1 MTLAGIG
8 HKIHLQEENYLPVFI
23 SYSHADAAFANKL
36 AAHLVKNN
44 AHVWIDSWELNV
56 GDSIL
61 AHVQKAIQESS
72 SLLIVLSKASVESA
86 WVKKELNAALMR
98 ELDEKRV
105 LVLPVLL
112 EDCDVPMFLREK
124 MYADFRT
131 SFDVGLSKLVDAL
144 LRITNAD
151 QGRIK
156 SEDGHIDWSEDWGYE
171 NGLLRMDYTLVEFWD
186 GYSFTVLTQ
195 ISLRCNDALTHKY
208 QEYKKADLEW
218 MGRLAITEGLA
229 DIAASADIRIL
240 LQDQHPQVDKR
251 RWNDARTNLEYRV
264 VITCRRLGEDNGK
277 DQLINVGN
285 YLRQIRDYVGQRAR
299 KPTPEEDERLRK
311 IRGRKTQD

>member
-1 MTLAGIG
+1 
-8 HKIHLQEENYLPVFI
+8 LPVFI
-23 SYSHADAAFANKL
+23 SYSHADAVFANKL

-72 SLLIVLSKASVESA
+72 ALLIVLSKASVESA

-151 QGRIK
+151 QGRIS
-156 SEDGHIDWSEDWGYE
+156 SENGHIDWAEDWGYE
-171 NGLLRMDYTLVEFWD
+171 NGLLRMDYMLVEFWD
-186 GYSFTVLTQ
+186 AFPFTVLTQ
-195 ISLRCNDALTHKY
+195 ISLWCNDALTHKY
-208 QEYKKADLEW
+208 EEYRKLDLEW

-229 DIAASADIRIL
+229 NIAASTDIRIL
-240 LQDQHPQVDKR
+240 LQDQHPQVEKR
-251 RWNDARTNLEYRV
+251 RWKDARTSLEYRI

-299 KPTPEEDERLRK
+299 KPTPEEDERLTKMRK
-311 IRGRKTQD
+311 PRPTD

>member
-1 MTLAGIG
+1 M
-8 HKIHLQEENYLPVFI
+8 PVFI
-23 SYSHADAAFANKL
+23 SYCHADAAFANTL
-36 AAHLVKNN
+36 AAHLVKHN

-72 SLLIVLSKASVESA
+72 ALLIVLSKASVESA

-112 EDCDVPMFLREK
+112 EDCVVPMFLREK

-131 SFDVGLSKLVDAL
+131 NFDVGLSKLVDAL

-151 QGRIK
+151 QGRIASK
-156 SEDGHIDWSEDWGYE
+156 EGHIDWSEDWGYE

-186 GYSFTVLTQ
+186 GFSFTVLTQ
-195 ISLRCNDALTHKY
+195 ISLWCNEALTNKY
-208 QEYKKADLEW
+208 EEYKKADLEW

-240 LQDQHPQVDKR
+240 LQDQHPQRDTR
-251 RWNDARTNLEYRV
+251 RWKDARTNLEYRV

-277 DQLINVGN
+277 DQLVNVGN
-285 YLRQIRDYVGQRAR
+285 YLRQIRDYVSERTR
-299 KPTPEEDERLRK
+299 KPTPEEDERVMK
-311 IRGRKTQD
+311 IRDRS

>member
-1 MTLAGIG
+1 M
-8 HKIHLQEENYLPVFI
+8 PVFI
-23 SYSHADAAFANKL
+23 SYSHADAVFANKL
-36 AAHLVKNN
+36 GAHLVKNN

-61 AHVQKAIQESS
+61 THVQKAIQESS
-72 SLLIVLSKASVESA
+72 ALLIVLSKTSVESA

-131 SFDVGLSKLVDAL
+131 SFDAGLSKLVDAL

-151 QGRIK
+151 QGRIA
-156 SEDGHIDWSEDWGYE
+156 SGNSHIDWAEDWGYE
-171 NGLLRMDYTLVEFWD
+171 NGLMRMDYTLIEFWD
-186 GYSFTVLTQ
+186 GFPFTVLTQ
-195 ISLRCNDALTHKY
+195 IALWCNDALTHKY
-208 QEYKKADLEW
+208 EEYKKADLEW

-229 DIAASADIRIL
+229 NIAASADIRIL
-240 LQDQHPQVDKR
+240 LRDQHPQMEKR
-251 RWNDARTNLEYRV
+251 RWKDAKTNLEYRIL
-264 VITCRRLGEDNGK
+264 ITCRRLGEDNGK

-285 YLRQIRDYVGQRAR
+285 YLRQIRDYVSQRAR
-299 KPTPEEDERLRK
+299 KPTPAEEERLTKMRN
-311 IRGRKTQD
+311 R

>member
-1 MTLAGIG
+1 
-8 HKIHLQEENYLPVFI
+8 LPVFI

-72 SLLIVLSKASVESA
+72 ALLIILSKVSVESA

-144 LRITNAD
+144 LRVTNAD
-151 QGRIK
+151 QGRIA
-156 SEDGHIDWSEDWGYE
+156 SANSHIDWAEDWGYE

-186 GYSFTVLTQ
+186 GFPFTVLTQ
-195 ISLRCNDALTHKY
+195 ISLWCNDALTHKY
-208 QEYKKADLEW
+208 AEYRKADLER

-240 LQDQHPQVDKR
+240 LQDQHPQMEKR
-251 RWNDARTNLEYRV
+251 RWKDVEQIWSIVSSLPVADWGKTMARISLSMLGTIFVRFE
-264 VITCRRLGEDNGK
+264 IT
-277 DQLINVGN
+277 
-285 YLRQIRDYVGQRAR
+285 
-299 KPTPEEDERLRK
+299 
-311 IRGRKTQD
+311 